1 MRGNTGILMKEI
13 MEKMKSISQ
22 RIQEH
27 CVKIELLLK
36 DIHDCEAKRYMTKM
50 FERMNIDEAM
60 SQQVGDQSRNAE
72 STRSRSESKR

>member
-1 MRGNTGILMKEI
+1 

-22 RIQEH
+22 RIQGH
-27 CVKIELLLK
+27 CVKIELLMK

-60 SQQVGDQSRNAE
+60 SQQGQSRNADVSKEENRVE
-72 STRSRSESKR
+72 S